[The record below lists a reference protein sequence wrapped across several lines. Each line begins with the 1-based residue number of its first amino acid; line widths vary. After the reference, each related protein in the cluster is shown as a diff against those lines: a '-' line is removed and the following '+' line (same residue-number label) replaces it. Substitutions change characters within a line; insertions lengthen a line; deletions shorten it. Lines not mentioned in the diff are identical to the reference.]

1 MTTFTAESP
10 LYFVMRHAEG
20 NRILSERVPTLVN
33 NPALHT
39 LYFHEVGTI
48 LGTEEALQGKPRGDG
63 GNPAPPRRVGTR
75 GSCSPARRR
84 GGG

>member
-33 NPALHT
+33 SPALHT

-48 LGTEEALQGKPRGDG
+48 LGTEERPAGEARGNR

-75 GSCSPARRR
+75 GSCSPAGR
-84 GGG
+84 